1 MNYAIILCLCA
12 LIIIMLAMTFS
23 RSQSLQRFGV
33 IEFSL
38 VLAVGGSALFGYMQA
53 QQLTTDQYFQLF
65 SVHFGGAYAYINELE
80 QCDEYDDSAKKQKL
94 GELEKL
100 LNDILPVTYTED
112 ESYRYVNAVVLER
125 DETDNY
131 RQCWFSGEN
140 TMFWQ
145 DVSERATPFS
155 FCSASRTRFVSS
167 RSFCPNKWYNA
178 AVKRAPIGSSQI
190 KKGFSILVSVT

>member
-140 TMFWQ
+140 THNTEKFRSAGLPA
-145 DVSERATPFS
+145 VHGRLSHGRPRLGHRPGAGAGERR
-155 FCSASRTRFVSS
+155 SRG
-167 RSFCPNKWYNA
+167 PG
-178 AVKRAPIGSSQI
+178 PGHQ
-190 KKGFSILVSVT
+190 LL

>member
-1 MNYAIILCLCA
+1 MKK
-12 LIIIMLAMTFS
+12 TKK
-23 RSQSLQRFGV
+23 
-33 IEFSL
+33 
-38 VLAVGGSALFGYMQA
+38 VLALMVAFALVIA
-53 QQLTTDQYFQLF
+53 ATV
-65 SVHFGGAYAYINELE
+65 SVTVAYLK
-80 QCDEYDDSAKKQKL
+80 DDDSAKKQKL

-145 DVSERATPFS
+145 DVSERAMELINQS
-155 FCSASRTRFVSS
+155 IQDKAVVH
-167 RSFCPNKWYNA
+167 
-178 AVKRAPIGSSQI
+178 AVKRS
-190 KKGFSILVSVT
+190 LVFT